1 MQITKTPAMTPE
13 EIARLP
19 YRRNVGVML
28 VNADGHA
35 FVGQRFDSEEPAWQM
50 PQGGIDKGED
60 PRAAALRELTE
71 ETGVTPDLV
80 TVEAETEGW
89 IAYDLPHDIV
99 PRIWKGRYKGQEQ
112 KWFLLRFH
120 GTDDQIRLDA
130 DDHQEFSEWCWLP
143 AEEVV
148 AQIVPFKRPVYERV
162 IAAFRDRL

>member
-1 MQITKTPAMTPE
+1 MQVTKTPAMTPE
-13 EIARLP
+13 DIARLP

-120 GTDDQIRLDA
+120 GTDAQVNIRTE
-130 DDHQEFSEWCWLP
+130 HPEFSTWRWLAP
-143 AEEVV
+143 DSVV
-148 AQIVPFKRPVYERV
+148 DQIVPFKRDVYERV
-162 IAAFRDRL
+162 LKAFASHF